1 MFVKGVESFPWPE
14 NLVVD
19 LHDINY
25 GSKLDEN
32 ELTESVEYV
41 LNEIPDTQLLRLHYQ
56 DGKNFKQLSEMTGF
70 SRGVIRNRICGIL
83 RTILDTQQFM
93 NIIENGVHSTTL
105 KPTDDL
111 ISLGLPLRTYNSLK
125 RAGLNKIYD
134 IKSIDQLLNIHG
146 LGQKGIDTIIS
157 SIEKKGYHLQASE

>member
-93 NIIENGVHSTTL
+93 DIIENGVDSTTL
-105 KPTDDL
+105 EPTDDL
-111 ISLGLPLRTYNSLK
+111 ISLGLPLPRERDGEQL
-125 RAGLNKIYD
+125 GL
-134 IKSIDQLLNIHG
+134 
-146 LGQKGIDTIIS
+146 
-157 SIEKKGYHLQASE
+157 